1 MDMFKQRIEELRRQL
16 NEHNHKYYVLN
27 QPTISDQE
35 FDRMMRELQELEES
49 YPHYSDPLS
58 PTQRVGSDLTKG
70 FEQVE
75 HEHPMMSLSN
85 SYNIG
90 EVQDFLRRAQE
101 GLGGE
106 ACELVGEMKDAQALM
121 QIC

>member
-27 QPTISDQE
+27 QPAISDQE
-35 FDRMMRELQELEES
+35 FDHMMRELQELEES
-49 YPHYSDPLS
+49 YPQYSDPLS

-75 HEHPMMSLSN
+75 QRMLCP
-85 SYNIG
+85 
-90 EVQDFLRRAQE
+90 
-101 GLGGE
+101 
-106 ACELVGEMKDAQALM
+106 VG
-121 QIC
+121 IP